1 MLDNA
6 NTKMI
11 YSKIQKQLFYMIPEK
26 WDSIYLYASITEKI
40 NHLET
45 GELYF
50 YYFPKGILRKKPVNS
65 YEIPSKFN
73 LDEEEYIKLAENLY
87 RLIKQLKQEFQKS
100 KEKLWSSV
108 TIKIENFHFIVEF
121 HYDNE
126 IRDEEEQHLIWGYQ
140 NLKFP
145 LESYTKKEKQII
157 MQYLQEEAIR
167 PHKIEVYT
175 EPMYHN
181 SVKNIV
187 QYNRENELSF

>member
-1 MLDNA
+1 ML
-6 NTKMI
+6 
-11 YSKIQKQLFYMIPEK
+11 L
-26 WDSIYLYASITEKI
+26 
-40 NHLET
+40 
-45 GELYF
+45 
-50 YYFPKGILRKKPVNS
+50 NS

-100 KEKLWSSV
+100 KEELWSSV

-121 HYDNE
+121 YYDNE
-126 IRDEEEQHLIWGYQ
+126 SRDEEEQHLIWGYQ
-140 NLKFP
+140 NLKLP
-145 LESYTKKEKQII
+145 LESYTRKEKQII